1 MWIRYYVT
9 IDSTV
14 FDGQTADV
22 TTMAEFIEAVANPDI
37 GIISVQANLT
47 AATINILR
55 IDRPLLVQGN
65 GYTLTFGNNGFSGCI
80 VFFMVVLLG
89 GLGAYIENKYKNE
102 RNEIEQKLLSLE
114 SSGSIGKVI
123 DSFSDDLGFL
133 SKSLNYQRVSSINQL
148 LLKLN
153 EQIHSFKKKYPRE
166 KLKTDQFE
174 AISKQC
180 NIIQQKLIVQNSVN
194 EIFQSP
200 LRLLMVQL
208 FGKML

>member
-80 VFFMVVLLG
+80 VFFT
-89 GLGAYIENKYKNE
+89 
-102 RNEIEQKLLSLE
+102 
-114 SSGSIGKVI
+114 
-123 DSFSDDLGFL
+123 
-133 SKSLNYQRVSSINQL
+133 
-148 LLKLN
+148 
-153 EQIHSFKKKYPRE
+153 H
-166 KLKTDQFE
+166 
-174 AISKQC
+174 
-180 NIIQQKLIVQNSVN
+180 
-194 EIFQSP
+194 
-200 LRLLMVQL
+200 
-208 FGKML
+208 